1 MSMVKLEFIAKTN
14 KEIEE
19 PCVDY
24 LIFSRVPNMDYVQVD
39 SEEMSTYVTEE
50 GIRCVMLG
58 TELLDGTPITADEL
72 RKLNFVG
79 VSVYDDYPDPEF
91 EVSEAKITSIEEE

>member
-1 MSMVKLEFIAKTN
+1 MVKLEFMAKTN
-14 KEIEE
+14 KEMEE

-24 LIFSRVPNMDYVQVD
+24 LIFSRNPNMEYVHVD
-39 SEEMSTYVTEE
+39 SEELCTYITTE

-79 VSVYDDYPDPEF
+79 VAVYDDYPDAEF